1 VLPDLADYIEALF
14 LGGGPLIY
22 ESNLSCGRRGI
33 WSAFPHGTT
42 IRNLV
47 SAQIPAQYRDAIRG
61 VVDQIP
67 QATAGRLA
75 MWTIIQRPSTRPM
88 MHFDSQVA
96 DLDDAVNKSDR
107 SGSNRR
113 SFGRPRWQRCASLSE
128 YGWMDGL
135 AQVNLIVTDLA
146 RAKEFWAL
154 GWQSMARHP
163 KAALVSFRMA

>member
-33 WSAFPHGTT
+33 WSAFP
-42 IRNLV
+42 
-47 SAQIPAQYRDAIRG
+47 RG